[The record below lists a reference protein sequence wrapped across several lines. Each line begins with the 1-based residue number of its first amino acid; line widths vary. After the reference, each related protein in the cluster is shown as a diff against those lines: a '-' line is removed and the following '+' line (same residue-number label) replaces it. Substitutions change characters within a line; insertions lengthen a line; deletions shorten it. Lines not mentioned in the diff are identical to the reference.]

1 MTFRTYG
8 RTLQNMKGTIQIRLE
23 PEKRKQLEKLAKESG
38 HTISSY
44 VRWLL
49 EKDFEK
55 ENKK

>member
-1 MTFRTYG
+1 
-8 RTLQNMKGTIQIRLE
+8 MKRNIQIRLE

-49 EKDFEK
+49 EKDFKKEK
-55 ENKK
+55 